1 MTHRKDLVL
10 KALKCEET
18 ERIPWVPFT
27 GVHCAKLLDMD
38 AETFLRD
45 PENIVAGVKLAAER
59 YLADGV
65 CSVFDLQIEAEALGC
80 GLKWSKN
87 NPPAGR

>member
-1 MTHRKDLVL
+1 MKEKTTGRDLVL
-10 KALKCEET
+10 KALKCETT

-38 AETFLRD
+38 AETFLKNPD
-45 PENIVAGVKLAAER
+45 NITAGVKLAAEK

-65 CSVFDLQIEAEALGC
+65 CSVFD
-80 GLKWSKN
+80 
-87 NPPAGR
+87 